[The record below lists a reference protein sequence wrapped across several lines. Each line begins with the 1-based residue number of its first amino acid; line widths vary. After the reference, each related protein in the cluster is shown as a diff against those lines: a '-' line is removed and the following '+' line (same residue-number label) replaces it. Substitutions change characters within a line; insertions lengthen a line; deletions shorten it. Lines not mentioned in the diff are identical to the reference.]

1 MEERVKPATATDLNL
16 NKLIPA
22 WKGLRTSVP
31 FFGPIR
37 NERDY
42 ERMQALMD
50 ELLQVVEDD
59 EEHPLADL
67 LDVIGMLVAQYEDEN
82 TPGLESAK
90 PVEVLKFLMEQHEL
104 KQSDL
109 RKEIG
114 TQGVV
119 SEILSGNRAV
129 NARQA
134 KALAKRFG
142 VSPAIFL

>member
-1 MEERVKPATATDLNL
+1 MKSTATTDPKL

-22 WKGLRTSVP
+22 WKGLRDSVP

-42 ERMQALMD
+42 TRMQALMD
-50 ELLQVVEDD
+50 ELLDLVGDD
-59 EEHPLADL
+59 EDHPLADL
-67 LDVIGMLVAQYEDEN
+67 LDVVGLLVAQYEDEH
-82 TPGLESAK
+82 TPGLSAAS
-90 PVEVLKFLMEQHEL
+90 PTDVLKFLMEQHEL

-119 SEILSGNRAV
+119 SEILSGGRKI

-142 VSPAIFL
+142 VSPVVFL

>member
-1 MEERVKPATATDLNL
+1 VKSAATTDPNL

-22 WKGLRTSVP
+22 WKGLRNSVP

-42 ERMQALMD
+42 QRMQALMD
-50 ELLQVVEDD
+50 DLLGVVGDD
-59 EEHPLADL
+59 EDHPLADL

-82 TPGLESAK
+82 TPGLDKVSK
-90 PVEVLKFLMEQHEL
+90 PQEVLQFLMEQHGL
-104 KQSDL
+104 KQADL
-109 RKEIG
+109 RDVG
-114 TQGVV
+114 SQGVV
-119 SEILSGNRAV
+119 SEILSGSRQI

-142 VSPAIFL
+142 ISPAVFLG

>member
-1 MEERVKPATATDLNL
+1 MEERVKSTAATDLGL

-22 WKGLRTSVP
+22 WKGLRSSVP

-37 NERDY
+37 SERDY
-42 ERMQALMD
+42 ERMHELMN
-50 ELLQVVEDD
+50 ELLGVVGDD
-59 EEHPLADL
+59 EDHPLADL
-67 LDVIGMLVAQYEDEN
+67 LDVIGILVAQYEDEN

-90 PVEVLKFLMEQHEL
+90 PLEVLKFLMEQHEL

-119 SEILSGNRAV
+119 SEILSGSRQI